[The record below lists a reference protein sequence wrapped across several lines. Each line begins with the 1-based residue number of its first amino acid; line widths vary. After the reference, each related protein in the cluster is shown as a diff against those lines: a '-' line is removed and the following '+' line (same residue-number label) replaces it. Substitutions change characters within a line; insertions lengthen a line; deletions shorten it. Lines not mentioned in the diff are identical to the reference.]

1 MGRGSGG
8 ALAGLGFRGAPGR
21 VHTPVE
27 KHSAEV
33 LPLWGSDHKQEAADR
48 LDAWLAW
55 ASRSRLKPFIKL
67 ARTLRKHKPG
77 VLAAVELGLSKP
89 SPRHVT
95 SSGKSSCT
103 CSCERLR

>member
-1 MGRGSGG
+1 MYRAFLLYGELRYIY
-8 ALAGLGFRGAPGR
+8 
-21 VHTPVE
+21 
-27 KHSAEV
+27 K
-33 LPLWGSDHKQEAADR
+33 LPKQEAADR

-103 CSCERLR
+103 CSRERLR